1 MSLRLILGRS
11 GSGKSFFA
19 VSDLLKRAEN
29 DPWRHYYY
37 IVPEQSTMDAQKLLC
52 HMSETG
58 VITNAEALS
67 FDRLARRVFSEVN
80 ADTGEVLGEDGKNLI
95 FTMVAEKI
103 KDSLHSAGRNIHKK
117 GYVSAIRSLIS
128 EFTQYGIE
136 PDEVMKFGS
145 INNATQEFKDR
156 ISDISLIYS
165 SFLTALE
172 GKYYTAE
179 QIPELLIRY
188 MDRSSIIK
196 GSVFVFDGFTG
207 FTPLQYEVI
216 RKLMTRASSIDVT
229 VTIDSDADLDEE
241 PDDSDLFCMSREMI
255 STLSDIGRE
264 EHTDILDPVRI
275 PGVKRSSEKSALGYL
290 SANIFRDRPGEYS
303 SADGVRIVRLQDPRS
318 ELRYVASIIK
328 KLVSSG
334 KRYKDIGIAATNLD
348 AYSIY
353 APYIF
358 SEYDIPL
365 FIDKRMTPDWHPL
378 VLFVRA
384 YADVLI
390 SDFSARSV
398 MAFLRTGIEIVP
410 RADAD
415 RLELYLMSTGIRGI
429 KAYKKDFH
437 IKPRGFDEENIKF
450 VNSVREKIWKLF
462 EPNIIENPE
471 SDHKVSD
478 MVSSIIGIINDSGA
492 LDIPED
498 MFSDEF
504 FYDEGRKKIFHD
516 VFQKYMDLLEK
527 TRMLIGDESMGLSDL
542 IETVDAGIETW
553 KMGSVPYSDDM
564 VILGDLTRSRIGKV
578 KNLIIIGAC
587 DSYLPID
594 QSRAGLISDFERQ
607 ELIQNG
613 FFIAPDARK
622 KTFQEKFYLYLSLS
636 KPSEELI
643 ITFPERLEDG
653 SGVRPAY
660 LVREIMNILKPL
672 KIGEAPADNEAVPV
686 NQKEAEEYL
695 GIMLRDM
702 ADDPSGITEEKCLNR
717 AAGLA
722 SYFRKYD
729 EEKLD
734 LILNTVFYFHKNET
748 LQKSTIDELLD
759 GDRKGSIS
767 KIEEYEKCPYLYFL
781 KYLLRIKETETSD
794 FQSIDMGII
803 FHRILELYSKEVCR
817 GGRCYDDVRPEESEA
832 ILKTSIEK
840 AYLEYRSAISEP
852 EWNTLFSLEQMKTS
866 VGYDIDL
873 IRAGYSLGNG
883 FVPEAFEMSLLKT
896 YGPIDAL
903 KFELPD
909 GRSLLF
915 DGKIDRVDRMSKDGA
930 DYMRIID
937 YKSNAG
943 KFLEPGL
950 IRGGLQLQLL
960 FYMYAVLSGESEKSG
975 KNVLPGEA
983 AYFHLMFSDSDAD
996 NKTKDIDIKKALLKH
1011 ASYDGIM
1018 TNDQIV
1024 KNAIDSETEKRS
1036 PLFPKDDFI
1045 LEKENFMEL
1054 MSDTRETIKTAVS
1067 DIYGGKIPM
1076 TPFRYNR
1083 KSDSIPCEN
1092 CAYRAACSFDP
1103 SIPGYNY
1110 REIDK
1115 RPLFLEEGEE

>member
-11 GSGKSFFA
+11 GSGKSYFA
-19 VSDLLKRAEN
+19 VSDLLKKAEK

-95 FTMVAEKI
+95 LTMVAEKL
-103 KDSLHSAGRNIHKK
+103 KGSLHSAGRNIHKK
-117 GYVSAIRSLIS
+117 GYVSAIRSLVS

-136 PDEVMKFGS
+136 PDDVLNFGS
-145 INNATQEFKDR
+145 IGNATQEFRDR

-165 SFLTALE
+165 SFLDALE

-179 QIPELLIRY
+179 QIPELFIRF
-188 MDRSSIIK
+188 MDRSSIIS

-216 RKLMTRASSIDVT
+216 RKILRKASSVDVT

-255 STLSDIGRE
+255 RNLYDIGEE
-264 EHTDILDPVRI
+264 EHTDISDPIRI
-275 PGVKRSSEKSALGYL
+275 SGVKRTSPDSALGFL
-290 SANIFRDRPGEYS
+290 SANIFRDKPVYYVRD
-303 SADGVRIVRLQDPRS
+303 DGIKIVRLHDPRT
-318 ELRYVASIIK
+318 ELRYVASLIK
-328 KLVSSG
+328 RLVSSG

-365 FIDKRMTPDWHPL
+365 FIDKRLTPDWHPL

-384 YADVLI
+384 YADVLL
-390 SDFSARSV
+390 SDFSVRSV
-398 MAFLRTGIEIVP
+398 MAFLRTGIELVP
-410 RADAD
+410 KNDAD
-415 RLELYLMSTGIRGI
+415 RLELYLMSTGIRGK
-429 KAYKKDFH
+429 KAYKEDFH
-437 IKPRGFDEENIKF
+437 IKPRGFDDDHIKS
-450 VNSVREKIWKLF
+450 VNSVRNKIWKLF

-478 MVSSIIGIINDSGA
+478 MVSSINGIIADSGA
-492 LDIPED
+492 LDMPD
-498 MFSDEF
+498 QMLQDEF
-504 FYDEGRKKIFHD
+504 FHDEGRKKIFRD
-516 VFQKYMDLLEK
+516 VFQKYMDLLDK
-527 TRMLIGDESMGLSDL
+527 TKMLIGDESMSLSDL

-564 VILGDLTRSRIGKV
+564 VILGDLTRSRIGNV
-578 KNLIIIGAC
+578 KDLIIIGAC

-607 ELIQNG
+607 ELIRNG

-636 KPSEELI
+636 KPSEELF

-653 SGVRPAY
+653 SNVQPAY
-660 LVREIMNILKPL
+660 LVRDILNIIKPL
-672 KIGEAPADNEAVPV
+672 KIDETPANMAVPV
-686 NQKEAEEYL
+686 TEKEAERYL
-695 GIMLRDM
+695 GVMLRGM
-702 ADDPSGITEEKCLNR
+702 ADDPSGITEENCLKR

-729 EEKLD
+729 KEKLD
-734 LILNTVFYFHKNET
+734 LILKTVFYCHKDEDLKKN
-748 LQKSTIDELLD
+748 TIDELLS

-767 KIEEYEKCPYLYFL
+767 KIEEYESCPYRYFL
-781 KYLLRIKETETSD
+781 KYLLGIRETDTSD
-794 FQSIDMGII
+794 FGSIDKGII
-803 FHRILELYSKEVCR
+803 FHRILELYSKEACR
-817 GGRCYDDVRPEESEA
+817 GGRTFNDIKPEDSEA
-832 ILKTSIEK
+832 ILKKSIDK

-852 EWNTLFSLEQMKTS
+852 EWNTIFSLEQMKTS
-866 VGYDIDL
+866 IGYDIDF
-873 IRAGYSLGNG
+873 IRAGYDLGHG
-883 FVPEAFEMSLLKT
+883 FVPESFEMSLLKT
-896 YGPIDAL
+896 YGAIDAL

-915 DGKIDRVDRMSKDGA
+915 DGKIDRVDRMSKDDI

-937 YKSNAG
+937 YKSTGTAI
-943 KFLEPGL
+943 LDPSL
-950 IRGGLQLQLL
+950 IRGGIQLQLL
-960 FYMYAVLSGESEKSG
+960 FYMYAVISGESEKSG
-975 KNVLPGEA
+975 KNILPGEA
-983 AYFHLMFSDSDAD
+983 AYFHLMFSDSDAG
-996 NKTKDIDIKKALLKH
+996 NKIKDEDIKNALLKPV
-1011 ASYDGIM
+1011 SSDGLM
-1018 TNDQIV
+1018 LSDGSV
-1024 KNAIDSETEKRS
+1024 EEAIDSESEKRS
-1036 PLFPKDDFI
+1036 PLFPKNDFI
-1045 LEKENFMEL
+1045 LEKDNFLEL
-1054 MSDTRETIKTAVS
+1054 MSDTRDTIKTAVS
-1067 DIYGGKIPM
+1067 DIYGGKIAM
-1076 TPFRYNR
+1076 TPYRYKGIQNET
-1083 KSDSIPCEN
+1083 PCKK
-1092 CAYRAACSFDP
+1092 CAYRSACSFDP
-1103 SIPGYNY
+1103 SIPGYKY
-1110 REIDK
+1110 RKIEK
-1115 RPLFLEEGEE
+1115 RPLFSEEGEE